1 MRKRLFFVL
10 TLFAMCS
17 LAFGQKKFS
26 KITAADFAT
35 PSEASDSSVDAVYIY
50 DIGETRVTAT
60 TGHFNI
66 ETQVKVRM
74 QIVTEK
80 GKEYANK
87 AIVFYHNPKG
97 SQADNDR
104 ILDLSAAS
112 YNLVDGKVVKT
123 AMSSKYEFKE
133 QLDDHN
139 MRLKF
144 SIPEV
149 KVGSI
154 IEYKYTRVSPRYAD
168 IPSWYFQHS
177 EPVRYS
183 FYSAA
188 FPEWFKY
195 HVEARGYSPLNGKQD
210 NTNIMVGT
218 SLLQADRYIFEAEN
232 LRALKNEQ
240 FVFCQDDYAQH
251 VDFELRGV
259 SVPGEIYKDYTQTWD
274 NVREYLKDEYEMGS
288 RLKVQNPYAEEMKSL
303 DLKDKPISVKA
314 SRIFAL
320 LKSKLKWNK
329 EYKLYCKNPQRIL
342 KEGKG
347 SNIELNY
354 IYMAMLRD
362 AGISSTPMLIRRRSR
377 GRLPLTYASIDK
389 LNTFIVAIVD
399 ENDALLFADC
409 SADYGDVNVLP
420 ADLMAEGIL
429 YDPDIT
435 KTPNNGA
442 TRGGTI
448 FDLSEIRGNSTNTRI
463 NCVVTPDGQLAGQRI
478 NTHIGYNALSYKN
491 AYHEEE
497 DSLALIEKI
506 EKNLECKLSSFRV
519 RNAEGVGRAVE
530 ERIRFSKESVV
541 DGDRIYFNPIVF
553 VDEKTNY
560 FIKSDRV
567 LPIEFPAAQNT
578 IITSVVTIP
587 EGYVVEEMP
596 KPETVTLPGYLA
608 VTISFEMQENN
619 LVTKYESIVDNTF
632 IPATEYANLQE
643 FWNKVLKINSMMVC
657 LKKS

>member
-17 LAFGQKKFS
+17 LAFGQKKFP

-35 PSEASDSSVDAVYIY
+35 PSEAADSSVDAVYIY
-50 DIGETRVTAT
+50 DIGETSVTAN

-66 ETQVKVRM
+66 ETKVKVRM

-97 SQADNDR
+97 SQSDNDR
-104 ILDLSAAS
+104 ILELSAAS

-154 IEYKYTRVSPRYAD
+154 IEYKFTRVSPRYSD

-195 HVEARGYSPLNGKQD
+195 HVEARGYSPLKGKQD
-210 NTNIMVGT
+210 NTTIMVGT
-218 SLLQADRYIFEAEN
+218 SQLKADRYIFEAEN
-232 LRALKNEQ
+232 LRALKNER
-240 FVFCQDDYAQH
+240 FVYCQDEYAQR
-251 VDFELRGV
+251 VDFELKGV
-259 SVPGEIYKDYTQTWD
+259 AVPGEIYKDYAQTWD
-274 NVREYLKDEYEMGS
+274 NVREFLRDEYEMGS
-288 RLKVQNPYAEEMKSL
+288 RLKIQNPYAEEMKSL
-303 DLKDKPISVKA
+303 DLEGKPVSVKA
-314 SRIFAL
+314 SRIFSL

-389 LNTFIVAIVD
+389 LSTFIVAIVD

-429 YDPDIT
+429 YDPNIT

-442 TRGGTI
+442 TRGGAI
-448 FDLSEIRGNSTNTRI
+448 FDLSDIRGNSTNTRI
-463 NCVVTPDGQLAGQRI
+463 NCVVTPEGKLAGQRI

-491 AYHEEE
+491 AYHEME

-506 EKNLECKLSSFRV
+506 EKNLECKLSSFRA

-530 ERIRFSKESVV
+530 ERIRFSKETVV
-541 DGDRIYFNPIVF
+541 DGDKIYFNPIVF
-553 VDEKTNY
+553 ADEKTNY
-560 FIKSDRV
+560 FIKPERV
-567 LPIEFPAAQNT
+567 LPIEFPAAQST
-578 IITSVVTIP
+578 TITSVVTIP

-619 LVTKYESIVDNTF
+619 LVTKYQSIVDNTI
-632 IPATEYANLQE
+632 IPASEYANLQE

>member
-10 TLFAMCS
+10 TLFAVCS

-35 PSEASDSSVDAVYIY
+35 PFEAADSSVDAVYIY

-60 TGHFNI
+60 TGLNI

-87 AIVFYHNPKG
+87 AVVFYYNPKG
-97 SQADNDR
+97 AQADNDK
-104 ILDLSAAS
+104 ISSISAAS

-133 QLDDHN
+133 QIDDHR

-154 IEYKYTRVSPRYAD
+154 IEYKYTIISPRYSD
-168 IPSWYFQHS
+168 IPTWYFQHS

-183 FYSAA
+183 FYSAT
-188 FPEWFKY
+188 FPEWFQY
-195 HVEARGYSPLNGKQD
+195 HVEERGYSPLKGKLE
-210 NTNIMVGT
+210 NTNIMVGS
-218 SLLQADRYIFEAEN
+218 SLLKADRYIFEGEN
-232 LRALKNEQ
+232 LRAFKNEK
-240 FVFCQDDYAQH
+240 FIYCQDDYAQR
-251 VDFELRGV
+251 VDFELKGV
-259 SVPGEIYKDYTQTWD
+259 TIPGQIYKDYARKWD
-274 NVREYLKDEYEMGS
+274 DVREYLKEEFDMGS
-288 RLKVQNPYAEEMKSL
+288 YLKIKNPYAEEMKSL
-303 DLKDKPISVKA
+303 DLEGKSVAVKA
-314 SRIFAL
+314 SRIFGL
-320 LKSKLKWNK
+320 LKSKLKWDK
-329 EYKLYCKNPQRIL
+329 EYKLYCKNPLRIL
-342 KEGKG
+342 KDGKG

-362 AGISSTPMLIRRRSR
+362 AGISSTPMLIRRRSM

-389 LNTFIVAIVD
+389 LNTFVVAFVD

-409 SADYGDVNVLP
+409 SADYGDVNILP

-429 YDPDIT
+429 YDPNVT

-448 FDLSEIRGNSTNTRI
+448 YDLSEIGGNATNTRI
-463 NCVVTPDGQLAGQRI
+463 NCLVTPDGQLAGQRI

-491 AYHEEE
+491 AYHEME
-497 DSLALIEKI
+497 DSLAIIEKI
-506 EKNLECKLSSFRV
+506 EKNLDCKLSSFRAK
-519 RNAEGVGRAVE
+519 NAEGVGRAVE
-530 ERIRFSKESVV
+530 ERIRFSKEAVV

-553 VDEKTNY
+553 ADEKTNY
-560 FIKSDRV
+560 FVQSDRV
-567 LPIEFPAAQNT
+567 LPVEFPAAQST
-578 IITSVVTIP
+578 TITSVVTIP

-596 KPETVTLPGYLA
+596 KSETVTLPGYLG
-608 VTISFEMQENN
+608 VVISFEMQDNN
-619 LVTKYESIVDNTF
+619 LVTKYQSVVGNTF

-657 LKKS
+657 LKKA

>member
-10 TLFAMCS
+10 TLFAVCS

-35 PSEASDSSVDAVYIY
+35 PSEAADSSVDAVYIY

-60 TGHFNI
+60 TGLNI

-87 AIVFYHNPKG
+87 AVVFYYNPKG
-97 SQADNDR
+97 AQADNDK
-104 ILDLSAAS
+104 ISSISAAS

-133 QLDDHN
+133 QIDDHR

-154 IEYKYTRVSPRYAD
+154 IEYKYTIISPRYSD
-168 IPSWYFQHS
+168 IPTWYFQHS

-183 FYSAA
+183 FYSAT
-188 FPEWFKY
+188 FPEWFQY
-195 HVEARGYSPLNGKQD
+195 HVEERGYSPLKGKLE
-210 NTNIMVGT
+210 NTNIMVGS
-218 SLLQADRYIFEAEN
+218 SLLKADRYIFEGEN
-232 LRALKNEQ
+232 LRAFKNEK
-240 FVFCQDDYAQH
+240 FIYCQDDYAQR
-251 VDFELRGV
+251 VDFELKGV
-259 SVPGEIYKDYTQTWD
+259 TIPGQIYKDYARKWD
-274 NVREYLKDEYEMGS
+274 DVREYLKEEFDMGS
-288 RLKVQNPYAEEMKSL
+288 YLKIKNPYAEEMKSL
-303 DLKDKPISVKA
+303 DLEGKSVAVKA
-314 SRIFAL
+314 SRIFGL
-320 LKSKLKWNK
+320 LKSKLKWDK
-329 EYKLYCKNPQRIL
+329 EYKLYCKNPLRIL
-342 KEGKG
+342 KDGKG

-362 AGISSTPMLIRRRSR
+362 AGISSTPMLIRHRSM

-389 LNTFIVAIVD
+389 LNTFVVAFVD

-409 SADYGDVNVLP
+409 SADYGDVNILP

-429 YDPDIT
+429 YDPNVT

-448 FDLSEIRGNSTNTRI
+448 YDLSEIGGNATNTRI
-463 NCVVTPDGQLAGQRI
+463 NCLVTPDGQLAGQRI

-491 AYHEEE
+491 AYHEME
-497 DSLALIEKI
+497 DSLAIIEKI
-506 EKNLECKLSSFRV
+506 EKNLDCKLSSFRTK
-519 RNAEGVGRAVE
+519 NAEGVGRAVE
-530 ERIRFSKESVV
+530 ERIRFSKEAVV

-553 VDEKTNY
+553 ADEKTNY
-560 FIKSDRV
+560 FVQSDRV
-567 LPIEFPAAQNT
+567 LPVEFPAAQST
-578 IITSVVTIP
+578 TITSVVTIP

-596 KPETVTLPGYLA
+596 KPETVTLPGYLG
-608 VTISFEMQENN
+608 VVISFEMQDNN
-619 LVTKYESIVDNTF
+619 LVTKYQSVVGNTF

-657 LKKS
+657 LKKA

>member
-10 TLFAMCS
+10 TLFAVCS

-35 PSEASDSSVDAVYIY
+35 PSEAADSSVDAVYIY

-60 TGHFNI
+60 TGLNI

-87 AIVFYHNPKG
+87 AVVFYYNSKG
-97 SQADNDR
+97 AQADNDK
-104 ILDLSAAS
+104 ISSISAAS

-133 QLDDHN
+133 QIDDHR

-154 IEYKYTRVSPRYAD
+154 IEYKYTIISPRYSD
-168 IPSWYFQHS
+168 IPTWYFQHS

-183 FYSAA
+183 FYSAT
-188 FPEWFKY
+188 FPEWFQY
-195 HVEARGYSPLNGKQD
+195 HVEERGYSPLKGKLE
-210 NTNIMVGT
+210 NTNIMVGS
-218 SLLQADRYIFEAEN
+218 SLLKADRYIFEGEN
-232 LRALKNEQ
+232 LRAFKNEK
-240 FVFCQDDYAQH
+240 FIYCQDDYAQR
-251 VDFELRGV
+251 VDFELKGV
-259 SVPGEIYKDYTQTWD
+259 TIPGQIYKDYARKWD
-274 NVREYLKDEYEMGS
+274 DVREYLKEEFDMGS
-288 RLKVQNPYAEEMKSL
+288 YLKIKNPYAEEMKSL
-303 DLKDKPISVKA
+303 DLEGKSVAVKA
-314 SRIFAL
+314 SRIFGL
-320 LKSKLKWNK
+320 LKSKLKWDK
-329 EYKLYCKNPQRIL
+329 EYKLYCKNPLRIL
-342 KEGKG
+342 KDGKG

-362 AGISSTPMLIRRRSR
+362 AGISSTPMLIRRRSM

-389 LNTFIVAIVD
+389 LNTFVVAFVD

-409 SADYGDVNVLP
+409 SADYGDVNILP

-429 YDPDIT
+429 YDPNVT

-448 FDLSEIRGNSTNTRI
+448 YDLSEIGGNATNTRI
-463 NCVVTPDGQLAGQRI
+463 NCLVTPDGQLAGQRI

-491 AYHEEE
+491 AYHEME
-497 DSLALIEKI
+497 DSLAIIEKI
-506 EKNLECKLSSFRV
+506 EKNLDCKLSSFRTN
-519 RNAEGVGRAVE
+519 NAEGVGRAVE
-530 ERIRFSKESVV
+530 ERIRFSKEAVV

-553 VDEKTNY
+553 ADEKTNY
-560 FIKSDRV
+560 FVQSDRV
-567 LPIEFPAAQNT
+567 LPVEFPAAQST
-578 IITSVVTIP
+578 TITSVVTIP

-596 KPETVTLPGYLA
+596 KPETVTLPGYLG
-608 VTISFEMQENN
+608 VVISFEMQDNN
-619 LVTKYESIVDNTF
+619 LVTKYQSVVGNTF

-657 LKKS
+657 LKKA

>member
-10 TLFAMCS
+10 TLFAVCS

-35 PSEASDSSVDAVYIY
+35 PSEAADSSVDAVYIY

-60 TGHFNI
+60 TGLNI

-87 AIVFYHNPKG
+87 AVVFYYNSKG
-97 SQADNDR
+97 AQADNDK
-104 ILDLSAAS
+104 ISSISAAS

-133 QLDDHN
+133 QIDDHR

-154 IEYKYTRVSPRYAD
+154 IEYKYTIISPRYSD
-168 IPSWYFQHS
+168 IPTGYFQHS

-183 FYSAA
+183 FYSAT
-188 FPEWFKY
+188 FPEWFQY
-195 HVEARGYSPLNGKQD
+195 HVEERGYSPLKGKLE
-210 NTNIMVGT
+210 NTNIMVGS
-218 SLLQADRYIFEAEN
+218 SLLKADRYIFEGEN
-232 LRALKNEQ
+232 LRAFKNEK
-240 FVFCQDDYAQH
+240 FIYCQDDYAQR
-251 VDFELRGV
+251 VDFELKGV
-259 SVPGEIYKDYTQTWD
+259 TIPGQIYKDYARKWD
-274 NVREYLKDEYEMGS
+274 DVREYLKEEFDMGS
-288 RLKVQNPYAEEMKSL
+288 YLKIKNPYAEEMKSL
-303 DLKDKPISVKA
+303 DLEGKSVAVKA
-314 SRIFAL
+314 SRIFGL
-320 LKSKLKWNK
+320 LKSKLKWDK
-329 EYKLYCKNPQRIL
+329 EYKLYCKNPLRIL
-342 KEGKG
+342 KDGKG

-354 IYMAMLRD
+354 IYMSMLRD
-362 AGISSTPMLIRRRSR
+362 AGINSTPLFIRERSN
-377 GRLPLTYASIDK
+377 GRLPMTYASIDK
-389 LNTFIVAIVD
+389 LNTFVVAFVD

-409 SADYGDVNVLP
+409 SADYGDVNILP

-429 YDPDIT
+429 YDPNVT

-448 FDLSEIRGNSTNTRI
+448 YDLSEIGGNATNTRI
-463 NCVVTPDGQLAGQRI
+463 NCLVTPDGQLAGQRI

-491 AYHEEE
+491 AYHEME
-497 DSLALIEKI
+497 DSLAIIEKI
-506 EKNLECKLSSFRV
+506 EKNLDCKLSSFRTN
-519 RNAEGVGRAVE
+519 NAEGVGRAVE
-530 ERIRFSKESVV
+530 ERIRFSKEAVV

-553 VDEKTNY
+553 ADEKTNY
-560 FIKSDRV
+560 FVQSDRV
-567 LPIEFPAAQNT
+567 LPVEFPAAQST
-578 IITSVVTIP
+578 TITSVVTIP

-596 KPETVTLPGYLA
+596 KPETVTLPGYLG
-608 VTISFEMQENN
+608 VVISFEMQDNN
-619 LVTKYESIVDNTF
+619 LVTKYQSVVGNTF

-657 LKKS
+657 LKKA